1 MNAFK
6 VFAPHGLALV
16 GGIGALW
23 LGGRCPTGGCR
34 LWEAAVSGIAYS
46 VLFFALVGLLPLS
59 GYLRA
64 KPSANWRD
72 AARNADVAIILGF
85 GYELTSTGQMQP
97 GAANQALLEW
107 TLAHTTAQTLLT
119 QEGVWIAAC
128 SAEATTCVV
137 GNRVLRRIHPHD
149 PTHYINTLATA
160 VMAMDFMVQLGAK
173 TAVLVAHDQ
182 QLSRAAA
189 DFERARQEKP
199 AWHELRFI
207 IPELPATPYVP
218 RSVHVQT
225 RNAGLWRLV
234 ELFIARPRDFL
245 SQIPKPQSGT

>member
-6 VFAPHGLALV
+6 IFAPHGLALV

-34 LWEAAVSGIAYS
+34 LWEAAAFGIVYS
-46 VLFFALVGLLPLS
+46 AAFFALVGLLPLS
-59 GYLRA
+59 RYLRA

-107 TLAHTTAQTLLT
+107 ALAHTTARTLLV
-119 QEGVWIAAC
+119 QEGVWVAAC
-128 SAEATTCVV
+128 PVEATTCVV
-137 GNRVLRRIHPHD
+137 GERALRRIHPHD
-149 PTHYINTLATA
+149 PAHYINTLATA

-173 TAVLVAHDQ
+173 PAVLVAHDQ
-182 QLSRAAA
+182 QLARAAA
-189 DFERARQEKP
+189 DFERARQKNP
-199 AWHELRFI
+199 AWRDLRFI
-207 IPELPATPYVP
+207 IPYLPAMPYVP
-218 RSVHVQT
+218 RSVHIQT
-225 RNAGLWRLV
+225 RNAGLWRLA

-245 SQIPKPQSGT
+245 SKIPKLQSGT